1 MSPTAF
7 VTAFANLLLVV
18 LFPFSAL
25 DKMMHWKNA
34 LAQANS
40 SFLPG
45 GPVLLALAIL
55 VETVAP
61 VCIVLNWHDRLAA
74 LALAG
79 FSVVTALLYHEFWKH
94 RDFWSNAKSP
104 GRAHFWDFLKNFG
117 LAGGLVL
124 LSLSS
129 QPVSIGYVAAH
140 PQSSTGIYAPLPREG
155 DHGGH

>member
-61 VCIVLNWHDRLAA
+61 VSIPLNWHDRLAA
-74 LALAG
+74 RAVAG
-79 FSVVTALLYHEFWKH
+79 FRVVTALRSAEFWKP
-94 RDFWSNAKSP
+94 RDFWSNASWP
-104 GRAHFWDFLKNFG
+104 GRAHFSACRW
-117 LAGGLVL
+117 
-124 LSLSS
+124 
-129 QPVSIGYVAAH
+129 
-140 PQSSTGIYAPLPREG
+140 
-155 DHGGH
+155 